1 MIHPWYNVT
10 YLPTRSLIHEHPP
23 IILVTRE
30 DNIILDVVGF
40 TSQSIWILLKKNR
53 RGCQNRY
60 GWYHITDMWGTSP
73 EWKNVDKFVCFI
85 YNTYYIVYIYI
96 GLCSYIFEYILD
108 YILHYIYV
116 VGRIRNT
123 KEQNTKCQSS
133 HHDTTILN
141 STTTKYY
148 KFVDR

>member
-1 MIHPWYNVT
+1 MTEDKRAEPFFPAQCQRKEIDTSLVECHLFTHPFINPWT
-10 YLPTRSLIHEHPP
+10 PTHY
-23 IILVTRE
+23 
-30 DNIILDVVGF
+30 
-40 TSQSIWILLKKNR
+40 R

-73 EWKNVDKFVCFI
+73 EWKIVDKFVCFI

-133 HHDTTILN
+133 HHDTTSIITPRHHN
-141 STTTKYY
+141 TQ
-148 KFVDR
+148 FNDNQVWQIRR